1 MSINPCLIR
10 KKTCVLRNNAGIMF
24 CPYQLSQDG
33 IEMQLST
40 NHLGHFFLTKL
51 LLDKMKSTTL
61 ATGIEGRIVNLSSVV
76 HLRTYKEG
84 IKFDTLNDKNRQ
96 HFKICSL
103 PSLDILTSF

>member
-1 MSINPCLIR
+1 
-10 KKTCVLRNNAGIMF
+10 MF
-24 CPYQLSQDG
+24 YPYQLSQDG

-76 HLRTYKEG
+76 HLRIYKEG